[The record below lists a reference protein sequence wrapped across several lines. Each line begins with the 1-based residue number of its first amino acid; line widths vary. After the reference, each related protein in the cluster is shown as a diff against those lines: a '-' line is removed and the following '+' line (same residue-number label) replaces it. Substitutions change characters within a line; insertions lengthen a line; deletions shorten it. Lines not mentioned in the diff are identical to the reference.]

1 MKKMIFDHQCL
12 IFNEE
17 SSQILESHI
26 LATKNSFVKI
36 LEFPLRKKIIVLSC
50 RKKYVR
56 QKILKILKILFVIK
70 LNRLLNT
77 IVSRSK

>member
-1 MKKMIFDHQCL
+1 MKKMIFDRQCL

-36 LEFPLRKKIIVLSC
+36 LEFPLRKKIIMFLAVE
-50 RKKYVR
+50 R
-56 QKILKILKILFVIK
+56 
-70 LNRLLNT
+70 NM
-77 IVSRSK
+77 

>member
-1 MKKMIFDHQCL
+1 MKKMIFDHECL

-36 LEFPLRKKIIVLSC
+36 LEFPLRKKIIMFLAVERNMSD
-50 RKKYVR
+50 KK
-56 QKILKILKILFVIK
+56 
-70 LNRLLNT
+70 
-77 IVSRSK
+77 S